1 MCPFTFAG
9 RTYWILYGRPPR
21 VPVVYGSR
29 FPEDAMRIKTL
40 GLFFLVIV
48 TAALAS
54 GQAVTRCGGP
64 NSGLYVNWPTS
75 GFDVCHTGYNPYEYR
90 INSTN
95 VQNLVVAWQYGPGTE
110 PFNSP
115 VLVNNVVYFEGT
127 TNVYAV
133 DAGTG
138 ALLWTYNT
146 GSEVQNYPAVFNN
159 VLYVG
164 SGQSVY
170 ALDAKAGTLLWKYS
184 TTGAFR
190 TGATVADGLVYIGSL
205 DGSNWIIYALDAKT
219 GTLRW
224 QRTPGTS
231 STPTVVNGLV
241 YFGSGGDLYALN
253 AVSGA
258 VVWHARLGSSYT
270 DGVAVFNNIVYA
282 STNTDLSALNAFTGA
297 VLWTA
302 QPQFGGN
309 FQSSPV
315 VGAGAVYV
323 GAGATRQFPGPL
335 VYSFNAT
342 NGSLLWSAQEGYGAT
357 YELALAN
364 GVLYAHMEGSF
375 EGLVAFSSAD
385 GSLLWESQNTP
396 GVSPIIANGTV
407 YNPSWDSPY
416 YLYAFHLPNQ

>member
-1 MCPFTFAG
+1 
-9 RTYWILYGRPPR
+9 
-21 VPVVYGSR
+21 
-29 FPEDAMRIKTL
+29 MRIKTL

-64 NSGLYVNWPTS
+64 NTALYINWPAF

-90 INSTN
+90 INSAN
-95 VQNLVVAWQYGPGTE
+95 VKDLVVAWQYGPGTE

-115 VLVNNVVYFEGT
+115 VLVNNVLYFGGS

-133 DAGTG
+133 DSGTG

-146 GSEVQNYPAVFNN
+146 GSEVQNYPTVFNN
-159 VLYVG
+159 ALYVG

-184 TTGAFR
+184 TTGTFS
-190 TGATVADGLVYIGSL
+190 TGATVADGLVYIGSY
-205 DGSNWIIYALDAKT
+205 DGSKNIIYALDAKT

-224 QRTPGTS
+224 QRNPGTW

-241 YFGSGGDLYALN
+241 YFAVGTDLYASN

-258 VVWHARLGSSYT
+258 VVWHASLGGMVNNAVT
-270 DGVAVFNNIVYA
+270 VFNNVVYV
-282 STNTDLSALNAFTGA
+282 STNSFLYALNTLTGA

-302 QPQFGGN
+302 QPQAGA

-315 VGAGAVYV
+315 VGAGAVFV
-323 GAGATRQFPGPL
+323 GAQAGRLSPGPL
-335 VYSFNAT
+335 VYSFDAT
-342 NGSLLWSAQEGYGAT
+342 NGSLLWTGLKGAYGST

-364 GVLYAHMEGSF
+364 GVLYASVGGPT
-375 EGLVAFSSAD
+375 EGLLAFSSAD
-385 GSLLWESQNTP
+385 GSILWESQNTP
-396 GVSPIIANGTV
+396 GVAPIIANGTV
-407 YNPSWDSPY
+407 YNPSWDAPY
-416 YLYAFHLPNQ
+416 YFYAFHLPNQ